1 MDRPLQYLCL
11 FLVVLEDDGSPVVD
25 TVNNSG
31 DRSGGSTGVSA
42 AIDSGKTTETGAGR
56 TEIAVRASGITHR
69 YGKKV
74 ALDSV
79 EFELYRGEFLAL
91 LGPNGSGKTTL
102 FSLLTRL
109 LVADSGHIDL
119 FGHRIERAPANT
131 LCRLGVVFQQPTLDL
146 DLTVEQ
152 NLSYHGALQGLSKKE
167 VRSRAGLELER
178 LALGDRAHDR
188 VRSLNGGHRRRV
200 EVARALLHRPDLLL
214 LDEASAGLDFGTRT
228 SLYEHVRAL
237 CDERNLAVL
246 WTTHLVEELGPHDQ
260 TLVLRDGKIQAR
272 GTFAS
277 LAEEHGSGNINHAL
291 AALTSGDTPP

>member
-1 MDRPLQYLCL
+1 
-11 FLVVLEDDGSPVVD
+11 
-25 TVNNSG
+25 VNDSG
-31 DRSGGSTGVSA
+31 ESTGDSA
-42 AIDSGKTTETGAGR
+42 VRDSGRTTETGTGR
-56 TEIAVRASGITHR
+56 TEVAIRASGITHR

-79 EFELYRGEFLAL
+79 EFDLCRGEFLAL

-131 LCRLGVVFQQPTLDL
+131 LSRLGVVFQQPTLDL

-200 EVARALLHRPDLLL
+200 EVARALLHKPDLLL
-214 LDEASAGLDFGTRT
+214 LDEASAGLDFATRT

-246 WTTHLVEELGPHDQ
+246 WTTHLVEELKPDDQ
-260 TLVLRDGKIQAR
+260 TLVLRKGKIQAS
-272 GTFAS
+272 GTLAS
-277 LAEEHGSGNINHAL
+277 LANEYGAGNINQAL
-291 AALTSGDTPP
+291 STLASGDSSP